1 MAIGHAS
8 GLSLSHALQALPY
21 EVGAVAEPSN
31 FVPTGI
37 LTRPCSSFSMNPFS
51 QIRIFNYNTLERQH
65 AYEAHSDYVRSIAV
79 HPTQVYL
86 DLENALLAVVC

>member
-1 MAIGHAS
+1 
-8 GLSLSHALQALPY
+8 
-21 EVGAVAEPSN
+21 
-31 FVPTGI
+31 
-37 LTRPCSSFSMNPFS
+37 MNPFS